1 LVLISFQI
9 LRINHWQVAAE
20 SIRRHISD
28 LDEYESR
35 DSEDL
40 DEDLNDV
47 DDLVPSNDMDSPH
60 VKLGSRQAAETFK
73 SIEDAHKEDHAFTSF
88 RVKLNEFLNSFLPA
102 IRLPLPGGK
111 RVQFRASDKVR
122 YIQSDSVSL
131 Q

>member
-20 SIRRHISD
+20 SIRHHISD

-35 DSEDL
+35 DSKDL

-73 SIEDAHKEDHAFTSF
+73 
-88 RVKLNEFLNSFLPA
+88 
-102 IRLPLPGGK
+102 
-111 RVQFRASDKVR
+111 
-122 YIQSDSVSL
+122 
-131 Q
+131 

>member
-1 LVLISFQI
+1 
-9 LRINHWQVAAE
+9 VAAE
-20 SIRRHISD
+20 SICRHISD

-47 DDLVPSNDMDSPH
+47 DDLVLSNDMDSPH